1 MDSYNGFSGNQRA
14 ANGRALRKGLDNGTV
29 PKPSGPCALCGDPS
43 AALEYH
49 SEDYRTPYNWMPPA
63 AYPLCRTC
71 HRNKLHKRFS
81 NPEMWKVFKAHVR
94 RGGYASELKDPN
106 VARELEKY
114 TLALRQGTAMEL
126 QFRRP
131 YLSVIGSEWWANLK
145 D

>member
-1 MDSYNGFSGNQRA
+1 
-14 ANGRALRKGLDNGTV
+14 
-29 PKPSGPCALCGDPS
+29 
-43 AALEYH
+43 
-49 SEDYRTPYNWMPPA
+49 
-63 AYPLCRTC
+63 
-71 HRNKLHKRFS
+71 
-81 NPEMWKVFKAHVR
+81 MWKVFKAHVR